1 MIGKPP
7 APPSRPA
14 DAPPRRSLTRLLL
27 LVALGVLALRTLV
40 VAPFTIPSESML
52 PALYQGDYLLA
63 AKWPYGYSSLSI
75 PFPVP
80 AVEGRLFPR
89 DPRRGDIVLFKH
101 PVDGTD
107 YIKRVIGL
115 PGDTVAMR
123 GGQVVLNGA
132 VLLQTRLPDL
142 LMPQTPNSACRG
154 AKVTARADG
163 PPICRYHQ
171 FREAL
176 PGGPAYPV
184 LDLGRT
190 PQDDAEAVRVPPGSL
205 FVMGDNRDNSMDS
218 RFPPR
223 AGGGVGLLP
232 QRLLIGR
239 AERVLASSD
248 GTMRW
253 NDPASWFTAL
263 RMDRFGTDL

>member
-7 APPSRPA
+7 APQSRPD

-80 AVEGRLFPR
+80 AVEGRLLSR
-89 DPRRGDIVLFKH
+89 NPRRGDIVLFKH

-115 PGDTVAMR
+115 PGDTVGVR
-123 GGQVVLNGA
+123 GGRVILNGR
-132 VLLQTRLPDL
+132 VLPQTPLPDL
-142 LMPQTPNSACRG
+142 VVAQWPNSACRG
-154 AKVTARADG
+154 AQVTRPADG
-163 PPICRYHQ
+163 PPLCRYRRL
-171 FREAL
+171 REAL
-176 PGGPAYPV
+176 PGGPAYAV

-190 PQDDAEAVRVPPGSL
+190 PQDDAAPVRVPPGSV

-239 AERVLASSD
+239 AERVLASGN
-248 GTMRW
+248 GTGRW
-253 NDPASWFTAL
+253 NAPGSWFTAL